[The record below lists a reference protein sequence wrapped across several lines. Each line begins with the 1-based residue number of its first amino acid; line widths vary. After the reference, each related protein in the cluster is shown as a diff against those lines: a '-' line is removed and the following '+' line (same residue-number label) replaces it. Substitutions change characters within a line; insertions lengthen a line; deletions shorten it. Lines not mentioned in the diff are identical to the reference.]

1 MFNFY
6 IFILAESP
14 FDQWRRLHNVKLDEV
29 VERNESKA
37 FQTRK
42 KRMFKLEL
50 TDGLKSVC
58 AMEYVTIACL
68 NTKISPGAKLQII
81 GPLQVVNHILLLE
94 PKNLKI
100 LGGDVEHL
108 TVVNAYENVL
118 LKALGRPMTETPI
131 RDYKDEAP
139 NTDTQ
144 RAQNNIAPRP
154 MINSNTNNHIPELE
168 QNFLDGIDFDEE
180 EDVDMEMLMKIEQ
193 EEQRARET
201 LLEVVSNVVLD
212 DEDDE
217 IFAQLDLDT
226 IENSAHQQAHETM
239 EVHEILDEYHQ
250 PLVQMGPS
258 SSRIPTIVIPDD
270 SGQERGLRDLN
281 PKKFHNPFQQ
291 AEEPLPKKVARV
303 EPTRVPSV
311 TDDHYQFKTQDGDN
325 MVTVDQYLSLKTS
338 DKMRWNYVINGQ
350 VSSVELNTIKVR
362 ENQWHLNCEL
372 TDSYSHQTL
381 SVKIHNNVVEKLSG
395 ASGLEMQLLYREAK
409 TRPQVKDDILKVIKK
424 FV

>member
-1 MFNFY
+1 MLNFN
-6 IFILAESP
+6 IFIIAESP
-14 FDQWRRLHNVKLDEV
+14 YDQWRRLHNVKLDEV
-29 VERNESKA
+29 VGRNESKA
-37 FQTRK
+37 FQTKK

-50 TDGLKSVC
+50 TDGIKSVC

-68 NTKISPGAKLQII
+68 NSKISPGAKLQII
-81 GPLQVVNHILLLE
+81 GPLQVVNHILFLE

-108 TVVNAYENVL
+108 IVVNAYENVL
-118 LKALGRPMTETPI
+118 LKALGRPITETPI

-139 NTDTQ
+139 NADTQ
-144 RAQNNIAPRP
+144 RVQNNIAPRP
-154 MINSNTNNHIPELE
+154 MVTNLNTINHIPELE

-201 LLEVVSNVVLD
+201 CMDGINVVLD

-226 IENSAHQQAHETM
+226 IDNSAHQQAHETM
-239 EVHEILDEYHQ
+239 EVHEIPDEYHH
-250 PLVQMGPS
+250 PLGKIRQS
-258 SSRIPTIVIPDD
+258 SSSIPTIVIPDD

-281 PKKFHNPFQQ
+281 PRKFPNPYQQ
-291 AEEPLPKKVARV
+291 EESLPKKVARV

-338 DKMRWNYVINGQ
+338 DKMRCNYVINGQ
-350 VSSVELNTIKVR
+350 VSSVEVNTIKVR

-381 SVKIHNNVVEKLSG
+381 AVKIHNNVVEKLSG
-395 ASGLEMQLLYREAK
+395 ASGLEMQLLYKEAK
-409 TRPQVKDDILKVIKK
+409 TRPQVKDDILKVIRR